1 MSLDQLEPLPL
12 PINNIPQS
20 PSTQFSPLSTP
31 TPLHQPQNYQHF
43 CNNNLVTYPQQ
54 LFDSIYHSFVNQY
67 DGQTFINCE
76 KVMVNFGVI

>member
-31 TPLHQPQNYQHF
+31 TPLTPTSNYQHF
-43 CNNNLVTYPQQ
+43 LQQ
-54 LFDSIYHSFVNQY
+54 QFSHISTTIV
-67 DGQTFINCE
+67 
-76 KVMVNFGVI
+76 

>member
-31 TPLHQPQNYQHF
+31 APLTPTSKSP
-43 CNNNLVTYPQQ
+43 
-54 LFDSIYHSFVNQY
+54 
-67 DGQTFINCE
+67 TFFATTI
-76 KVMVNFGVI
+76 